1 MSEQDPRKKPPA
13 RVGRRYGRLSGR
25 SQEYDALA
33 RFLRERVTEA
43 GLTVQGLADATGL
56 KKSAISE
63 RLAGDK
69 LDAEFV
75 DSVVLA
81 CTEDAGLR
89 PKRERRIQEAR
100 RLLIAAQK
108 RSTPVVDLTRQPPS
122 VKNVVEDAQA
132 IALEAQSKLL
142 DVHEELARKGDELVR
157 LIRVQHESQLALQD
171 ANALF
176 SVLSIWV
183 VVLADEV
190 EQLTRERESTMAAQ
204 HPDLTRLSSV
214 DAELTRT
221 IAHHGRTAAELA
233 RAEQEQRLAISLLAE
248 ALTRTRQVRGEV
260 QRLRAA
266 VQLPPGEGAVLK
278 TAPETLMGR
287 FAAPNAFGDDID
299 AALDRAEAVG
309 RTIAERL
316 HGALIT
322 LDEGAEMV
330 PLSSADNADNAS
342 TGRDTPDNAPTVNEQ
357 WWDLLVDVPSNA
369 FAWAEE
375 AAVALLR
382 ERDPH
387 DPRFRRI
394 ASERP
399 VREVM
404 LLADRLQEHK
414 WLEGAARLR
423 TALALSLAPQELAS
437 VIFGLI
443 RAGRFMRR
451 EEQGAQLLRAALAGR
466 PTWDVLALHN
476 LLAHWDSDT
485 PQLVRRAL
493 SAIAQRPRADV
504 LALLREQ
511 LMDNPRV
518 LTHSALMEAIVRE
531 WPPDEVVSLV
541 EELIDIA
548 DGYIGWWVFWALPTP
563 PANQTELLVRLWTVL
578 PHMYFGE
585 ALPVLYANVN
595 SSTLTTLLTDLHA
608 QWPPPL
614 DKAAREL
621 AAEIMPLII
630 RRTTV
635 ETLDLVSV
643 KLSRLGL
650 SPVQIFEP
658 YRDLLVPTFARPLSD
673 SS

>member
-1 MSEQDPRKKPPA
+1 MSEQDPRESPSA
-13 RVGRRYGRLSGR
+13 RVGRKYGRLSGR

-33 RFLRERVTEA
+33 RFLRDRVTEA
-43 GLTVQGLADATGL
+43 GLTVKSLTAATGL

-63 RLAGDK
+63 RLAGNK
-69 LDAEFV
+69 LDAEFI

-81 CTEDAGLR
+81 CTEEGGLR
-89 PKRERRIQEAR
+89 PKRERKLQEAR
-100 RLLIAAQK
+100 RLLLAAQQ
-108 RSTPVVDLTRQPPS
+108 RSTPIVDLARHPPS

-157 LIRVQHESQLALQD
+157 LTRVQQQSQLALRD

-190 EQLTRERESTMAAQ
+190 EQLTRKRELTMVAQ

-214 DAELTRT
+214 DAELART

-233 RAEQEQRLAISLLAE
+233 RAEQEQRLAIALVAE
-248 ALTRTRQVRGEV
+248 ALTRTRQVRHDV

-266 VQLPPGEGAVLK
+266 VQLPTEGEA
-278 TAPETLMGR
+278 AFEAEPEMLVGR
-287 FAAPNAFGDDID
+287 LAAPNTFGDDID

-316 HGALIT
+316 HDALVT
-322 LDEGAEMV
+322 LDEGAATV
-330 PLSSADNADNAS
+330 SLSATDNADNAV
-342 TGRDTPDNAPTVNEQ
+342 TGTDATDNAPADKL

-375 AAVALLR
+375 AAAALVR
-382 ERDPH
+382 DRDPQ
-387 DPRFRRI
+387 DPRFRHI
-394 ASERP
+394 AAERP
-399 VREVM
+399 LREVM
-404 LLADRLQEHK
+404 LLADRLQEHR

-423 TALALSLAPQELAS
+423 IALALSLAPKELTSMILA
-437 VIFGLI
+437 LT
-443 RAGRFMRR
+443 RAGRFMQR

-466 PTWDVLALHN
+466 KTSDVLAVHN
-476 LLAHWDSDT
+476 LLANRDSDT
-485 PQLVRRAL
+485 PRLVRRAL
-493 SAIAQRPRADV
+493 SAIAQRPYADV
-504 LALLREQ
+504 LALLRDQ

-531 WPPDEVVSLV
+531 WPPEEVVSLV
-541 EELIDIA
+541 EQLMDIE
-548 DGYIGWWVFWALPTP
+548 DGDIGWWVFWALPTP
-563 PANQTELLVRLWTVL
+563 PANQTELLVRLWNVL
-578 PHMYFGE
+578 PHKYFSE
-585 ALPVLYANVN
+585 ALPVLYKEGD
-595 SSTLTTLLTDLHA
+595 SSTLTTVLAALHA
-608 QWPPPL
+608 ELPPPL
-614 DKAAREL
+614 DSAARGL
-621 AAEIMPLII
+621 AAEVMPLII

-635 ETLDLVSV
+635 ETLDLVSEG
-643 KLSRLGL
+643 LSRLGL

-658 YRDLLVPTFARPLSD
+658 YRDLLVPTFARPPGDAS
-673 SS
+673 